1 METDIQTA
9 LVKNRETTV
18 TVADALFGD
27 TADRRI
33 KAGMK
38 FIDAV
43 LLAARQVK
51 TATQADLAKN
61 APSLFLLSEK
71 YTAENGTRKIK
82 YLTGYR
88 LGDMGLAPRLWPEKG
103 EGIRDGYIRCCAWL
117 TADGLYMTHE
127 GDPVSGG
134 GIFIKDPRMEARKGG
149 IMCLPPG
156 FTGSKAGSVFD
167 SDAIRARWSKN
178 ITSAF
183 FPLMS
188 DVKFSDVTFG
198 KEWMYSKTDVFT
210 MTLVS
215 LCYSVVAKASSYS
228 LDALD
233 WIIYRIYACLA
244 ECRDDP
250 QNYSGTGV
258 WNPKN
263 WAKSILFQKDFAAV
277 ESALE
282 LDGVCSF
289 EDLMF
294 MVPPMDGIL
303 TEIFIKKIEQF
314 TAEEKKSGRKKSA
327 RAVSDMPAHSLRDAL
342 IAQKT
347 VLGYW
352 NLLAGSADSNKT
364 AAVENKFREFFSNL
378 SEKDQKILED
388 IRNDMHKIRKSQ
400 TFTGKAKEKKEFYI
414 KNALSVPDSFT
425 KWLRES
431 RDMGAMVD
439 SLSFFVTPEYS
450 FLKDYAAREAQKEI
464 LAHID
469 DIGKE
474 A

>member
-1 METDIQTA
+1 METDIQTV

-38 FIDAV
+38 FADAV

-51 TATQADLAKN
+51 VATQADLTKN
-61 APSLFLLSEK
+61 APSLFFLSER
-71 YTAENGTRKIK
+71 YTAENGVRKIRHFM
-82 YLTGYR
+82 GYR
-88 LGDMGLAPRLWPEKG
+88 LGDMGLAPHLWPEKG
-103 EGIRDGYIRCCAWL
+103 EGMRDGYIRCCAWL

-127 GDPVSGG
+127 EDPVSEG
-134 GIFIKDPRMEARKGG
+134 GILIKDPRMEARKGG
-149 IMCLPPG
+149 LVCLPPG

-167 SDAIRARWSKN
+167 ADAIRARWSKN
-178 ITSAF
+178 VTSVF

-188 DVKFSDVTFG
+188 DVRFSDVTFG
-198 KEWMYSKTDVFT
+198 KEWMYSKTDIFT

-215 LCYSVVAKASSYS
+215 LCHSVMAKASSYS

-244 ECRDDP
+244 ENRDDP
-250 QNYSGTGV
+250 ENYNGTGV
-258 WNPKN
+258 WNPRN
-263 WAKSILFQKDFAAV
+263 WAKNILFQKDFTAV

-282 LDGVCSF
+282 MDGVCSF

-294 MVPPMDGIL
+294 MVSPMDGIL

-314 TAEEKKSGRKKSA
+314 AAEEKKNSKKKQVQ
-327 RAVSDMPAHSLRDAL
+327 AVSDMPAHSLRDAL

-352 NLLAGSADSNKT
+352 SILAGSADSDKT
-364 AAVENKFREFFSNL
+364 AAVENKFREFFSHL
-378 SEKDQKILED
+378 PEKDQKILED

-431 RDMGAMVD
+431 RDMGAIVD
-439 SLSFFVTPEYS
+439 SLSFFASPEYS
-450 FLKDYAAREAQKEI
+450 FLRDYAAREAQQEI
-464 LAHID
+464 SAHIN

>member
-1 METDIQTA
+1 METDIQTV

-38 FIDAV
+38 FADAV

-51 TATQADLAKN
+51 VATQADLTKN
-61 APSLFLLSEK
+61 APSLFFLSER
-71 YTAENGTRKIK
+71 YTAENGVRKIRHFM
-82 YLTGYR
+82 GYR
-88 LGDMGLAPRLWPEKG
+88 LGDMGLVPHLWPEKG
-103 EGIRDGYIRCCAWL
+103 EGMRDGYIRCCAWL

-127 GDPVSGG
+127 EDPVSEG
-134 GIFIKDPRMEARKGG
+134 GILIKDPRMEARKGG
-149 IMCLPPG
+149 LVCLPPG

-167 SDAIRARWSKN
+167 ADAIRARWSKN
-178 ITSAF
+178 VTSVF

-188 DVKFSDVTFG
+188 DVRFSDVTFG
-198 KEWMYSKTDVFT
+198 KEWMYSKTDIFT

-215 LCYSVVAKASSYS
+215 LCHSVMAKASSYS

-244 ECRDDP
+244 ENRDDP
-250 QNYSGTGV
+250 ENYNGIGV
-258 WNPKN
+258 WNPRN
-263 WAKSILFQKDFAAV
+263 WAKNILFQKDFTAV

-282 LDGVCSF
+282 MDGVCSF

-294 MVPPMDGIL
+294 MVSPMDGIL

-314 TAEEKKSGRKKSA
+314 AAEEKKNSKKKQVQ
-327 RAVSDMPAHSLRDAL
+327 AVSDMPAHSLRDAL

-352 NLLAGSADSNKT
+352 SILAGSADSDKT
-364 AAVENKFREFFSNL
+364 AAVENKFREFFSHL
-378 SEKDQKILED
+378 PEKDQKILED

-414 KNALSVPDSFT
+414 KNTLSVPDSFT

-431 RDMGAMVD
+431 RDMGAIVD
-439 SLSFFVTPEYS
+439 SLSFFASPEYS
-450 FLKDYAAREAQKEI
+450 FLRDYAAREAQQEI
-464 LAHID
+464 SAHIN